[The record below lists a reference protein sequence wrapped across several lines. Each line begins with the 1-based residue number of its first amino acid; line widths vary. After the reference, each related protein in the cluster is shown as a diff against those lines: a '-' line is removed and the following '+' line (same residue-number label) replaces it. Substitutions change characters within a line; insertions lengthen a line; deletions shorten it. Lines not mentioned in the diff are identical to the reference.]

1 LGAAIGAVFVLL
13 LVVVVPTAATIGI
26 GKKLWPQIQARL
38 KEQGK
43 PIDPYDGIRFGY
55 QVAETGEYWIWSS
68 GPDSST
74 EADDIYLALS
84 TMSRSS
90 LRRCFTRKAFA
101 VSSSAP
107 HRSS

>member
-1 LGAAIGAVFVLL
+1 MRLIAYQAQTGRVQANLEELCATWAAIHPDTG
-13 LVVVVPTAATIGI
+13 
-26 GKKLWPQIQARL
+26 
-38 KEQGK
+38 E
-43 PIDPYDGIRFGY
+43 PIDPYDGTRFGY
-55 QVAETGEYWIWSS
+55 QVAETGEYWIWSL

-74 EADDIYLALS
+74 EANDIYLALS